1 MRKAGSAK
9 AILTD
14 LVSKRIERL
23 DLLGVPGGQDRQN
36 ILNTAS
42 IIEAEVNKSEY
53 YSKVAQVIDNRLS
66 RGMPL
71 GMDST
76 VAYSNNVS
84 ALKLTDAMLKNADDP
99 YNTRVHQG
107 LPPGPIGSPGDEA
120 IQAVMHPESGDW
132 LYFVTVNMD
141 TGETRFSDDPDQFN
155 RDVKEYKA
163 WESQHNQ
170 QSQ

>member
-1 MRKAGSAK
+1 
-9 AILTD
+9 
-14 LVSKRIERL
+14 
-23 DLLGVPGGQDRQN
+23 
-36 ILNTAS
+36 
-42 IIEAEVNKSEY
+42 
-53 YSKVAQVIDNRLS
+53 
-66 RGMPL
+66 
-71 GMDST
+71 
-76 VAYSNNVS
+76 
-84 ALKLTDAMLKNADDP
+84 MLQNADDP

-141 TGETRFSDDPDQFN
+141 TGETRFSDNQDQFN

-163 WESQHNQ
+163 WEAQHNE

>member
-1 MRKAGSAK
+1 
-9 AILTD
+9 
-14 LVSKRIERL
+14 
-23 DLLGVPGGQDRQN
+23 
-36 ILNTAS
+36 
-42 IIEAEVNKSEY
+42 
-53 YSKVAQVIDNRLS
+53 
-66 RGMPL
+66 MPL

-84 ALKLTDAMLKNADDP
+84 ALKLTDAMLKNANDP
-99 YNTRVHQG
+99 YNTRIHQG

-141 TGETRFSDDPDQFN
+141 TGETRFSDNPDQFN

-163 WESQHNQ
+163 WESKHNQ